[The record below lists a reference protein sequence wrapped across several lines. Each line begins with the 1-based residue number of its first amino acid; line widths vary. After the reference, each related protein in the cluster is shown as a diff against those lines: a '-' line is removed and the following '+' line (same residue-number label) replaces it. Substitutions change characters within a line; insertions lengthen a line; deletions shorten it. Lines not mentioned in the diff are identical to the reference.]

1 MSQRKPKK
9 KRPRSQSEPDSRT
22 RPSRRSEER
31 RVPTSKDL
39 RDIPPVGE
47 KPELPARP
55 GDVEKMGNS
64 SARRMTTPE
73 GYEIMDDDVVDAAS
87 IRRAR
92 SSRTSDSS
100 ADGTIIS
107 RQSSPEKEAIAEE
120 PDDPDGYVMVDG
132 MNVEEILKEAERR
145 VEEDTKREMEENAKE
160 KVSDKEHRKSLPNGT
175 ETPQTPPCVVT
186 NGESNSK
193 SAEEKKANRT
203 SDGYD
208 NIDPSNI
215 MPAIN
220 NQSPPKT
227 PVRPKSL
234 DTKREMTVNS
244 NKSRRGMRK
253 PPPDIVLS
261 SDSTSPESPYV
272 NSPPI
277 KTVDYVNIPGSG
289 SRGYANGV
297 RNRSKTTNAGKS
309 NKLNPYEKYDG
320 NDDSIYH
327 SVESLLPG
335 NPAYQN
341 IRAESNRCH
350 SYDNIPGHSYT
361 NLPGHFVNGQTYQNI
376 AGPPGQQAYV
386 NVTPSRKSRF
396 QRNKNTHQLNYIQVE
411 GTDGFPSA
419 SGPPVFSAPPE
430 QQNSP
435 AKTPSSEYTWIDE
448 SRTRLLKETARM
460 HSDLRKE
467 NLPKVAKK
475 Y

>member
-1 MSQRKPKK
+1 MSQRKHKK
-9 KRPRSQSEPDSRT
+9 KRPRSRSEPDQRS

-31 RVPTSKDL
+31 DVPTPKDL
-39 RDIPPVGE
+39 FIASPVGE
-47 KPELPARP
+47 KPDLPARP
-55 GDVEKMGNS
+55 GDVEKSGNS

-73 GYEIMDDDVVDAAS
+73 GYEIMDDDVVDAIS
-87 IRRAR
+87 IRKGRT
-92 SSRTSDSS
+92 SRTSDSS

-107 RQSSPEKEAIAEE
+107 RQSSPEKTAIAEE

-132 MNVEEILKEAERR
+132 MDVDEILKEAERR
-145 VEEDTKREMEENAKE
+145 VEEDTKREMEENAKA
-160 KVSDKEHRKSLPNGT
+160 KVSDEENQNSISNGKEPI
-175 ETPQTPPCVVT
+175 QTPPRVVT
-186 NGESNSK
+186 NGESSPK
-193 SAEEKKANRT
+193 SAEEKKANRS

-208 NIDPSNI
+208 NIDPTIAAAAVSNI
-215 MPAIN
+215 
-220 NQSPPKT
+220 SPPKA
-227 PVRPKSL
+227 PIRPKSL
-234 DTKREMTVNS
+234 ETKQETMVNV

-253 PPPDIVLS
+253 PPPAIILS

-289 SRGYANGV
+289 PRGYANGV
-297 RNRSKTTNAGKS
+297 RNRSKTTNSNKS

-350 SYDNIPGHSYT
+350 SYDNLPGHSYT
-361 NLPGHFVNGQTYQNI
+361 NLPGHFVNGQAYQNI
-376 AGPPGQQAYV
+376 VGPPGQQAYV
-386 NVTPSRKSRF
+386 NVTPSRKRF
-396 QRNKNTHQLNYIQVE
+396 QRNQNTHQLNYIQVE
-411 GTDGFPSA
+411 GTDGFPGA
-419 SGPPVFSAPPE
+419 TGPPVFTTPPE